1 MAINASSFRSFHRR
15 SSADCY
21 EGVKDDNKDDIKF
34 GVCTCHPNGSYFVT
48 QNTFGNF
55 LGAVPPSVNK
65 NTSDDENLD
74 QAASLLAEEFM
85 SSAVT
90 CQRIQDYYKQCSWL
104 ETEPRY
110 SFWLVNCKTWE
121 TLISDPT
128 YGIYCDLET
137 ILKVDSAH
145 NHDYLSLIHI

>member
-1 MAINASSFRSFHRR
+1 M
-15 SSADCY
+15 
-21 EGVKDDNKDDIKF
+21 
-34 GVCTCHPNGSYFVT
+34 T

-55 LGAVPPSVNK
+55 LGAVPPSVNN

-104 ETEPRY
+104 ETEPRIA
-110 SFWLVNCKTWE
+110 WLV
-121 TLISDPT
+121 
-128 YGIYCDLET
+128 
-137 ILKVDSAH
+137 V
-145 NHDYLSLIHI
+145 